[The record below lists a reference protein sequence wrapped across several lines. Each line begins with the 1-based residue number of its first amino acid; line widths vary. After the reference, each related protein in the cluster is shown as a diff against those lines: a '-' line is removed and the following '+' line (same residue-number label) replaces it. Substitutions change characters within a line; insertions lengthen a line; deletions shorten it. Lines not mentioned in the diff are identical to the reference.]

1 MRYPRVLTVQ
11 DLSCAGQCSLT
22 VALPVLS
29 ACGAETCVLPT
40 AVLSTHT
47 GGLGRPYIR
56 DLTEDMPHIAAHWE
70 NAEIRFDM
78 ISCGYL
84 GSVEQMEQVERV
96 FDRLVVPGCVKVID
110 PAMADPGTLYAGFDD
125 AFVEG
130 MKRFCIQADWLLPN
144 LTEACLLTGSEYR
157 TNYGCTYIDELLKKL
172 SAMGC
177 KGIVLTGVSFDEAT
191 TGAVIWEQGRS
202 TYYRHERL
210 ERNCHGTGDI
220 FAAVFTGA
228 LAKGKTAS
236 EAVKIAA
243 DYTLACM
250 KLTMAE
256 NTRPYGVMFEPLLGE
271 LIRSLQG

>member
-1 MRYPRVLTVQ
+1 MHYPRILTIQ
-11 DLSCAGQCSLT
+11 DISCVGQCSLT
-22 VALPVLS
+22 VALPILS

-40 AVLSTHT
+40 AILSTHT
-47 GGLGRPYIR
+47 GGLGKPHIR
-56 DLTEDMPHIAAHWE
+56 DLTGDMPCIAKHWE
-70 NAEIRFDM
+70 TAGIRFDA

-84 GSVEQMEQVERV
+84 GSAAQMEQVEYV
-96 FDRLVVPGCVKVID
+96 LDCLAAPGCVKIID
-110 PAMADPGTLYAGFDD
+110 PAMADHGKLYAGFDR
-125 AFVEG
+125 AFVDA
-130 MKRFCIQADWLLPN
+130 MKRFCAGADWLLPN

-157 TNYGCTYIDELLKKL
+157 TAYDRAYIDDILEKL

-177 KGIVLTGVSFDEAT
+177 RGIVLTGVSFGETT
-191 TGAVIWEQGRS
+191 TGVMVWEQGRS

-228 LAKGKTAS
+228 LTKGKSAA

-250 KLTMAE
+250 KLTLTE

-271 LIRSLQG
+271 LIRGLQE

>member
-1 MRYPRVLTVQ
+1 MHYPRILTVQ

-47 GGLGRPYIR
+47 GGLGKPHIR

-70 NAEIRFDM
+70 KAGIRFDA

-84 GSVEQMEQVERV
+84 GSAEQMEQVEWV
-96 FDRLVVPGCVKVID
+96 FDRLSAPGCLKIID
-110 PAMADPGTLYAGFDD
+110 PAMADHGKLYAGFDD
-125 AFVEG
+125 AFVEA
-130 MKRFCIQADWLLPN
+130 MKRFCTKADWLLPN

-157 TNYGCTYIDELLKKL
+157 TNYDRHSIETLLKKL
-172 SAMGC
+172 SGMGC
-177 KGIVLTGVSFDEAT
+177 KGIILTGVSFEEAT
-191 TGAVIWEQGRS
+191 TGVMVWEQGGS
-202 TYYRHERL
+202 TYYQHERL
-210 ERNCHGTGDI
+210 EQNCHGTGDL
-220 FAAVFTGA
+220 FAAAFTGA
-228 LAKGKTAS
+228 LAKGKAAA
-236 EAVKIAA
+236 EAVKLAA

-256 NTRPYGVMFEPLLGE
+256 NTRPYGIMFEPLLGE
-271 LIRSLQG
+271 LIRALQR